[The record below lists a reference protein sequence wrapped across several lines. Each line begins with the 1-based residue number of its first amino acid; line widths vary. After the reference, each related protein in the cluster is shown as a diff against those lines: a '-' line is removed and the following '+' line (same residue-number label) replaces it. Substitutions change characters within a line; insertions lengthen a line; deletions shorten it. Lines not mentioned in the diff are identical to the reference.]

1 MDHSLYL
8 DCCCYNR
15 PYDDMSQL
23 RINYEAEVVLAILEL
38 AYAKKIKVCGSEI
51 LLLEIMKMKDAVKR
65 ARVRRLYTIAEG
77 SIRLTGVVEKTAEDI
92 RSKSNIKLF
101 DSLHLATAVQA
112 GIGYFITTDDKFLKQ
127 AARLNLEIQI
137 MSPGE
142 WFEKEGKYYE

>member
-1 MDHSLYL
+1 M
-8 DCCCYNR
+8 
-15 PYDDMSQL
+15 
-23 RINYEAEVVLAILEL
+23 VLAILEL

-65 ARVRRLYTIAEG
+65 ARVRLLYTIAEG

>member
-65 ARVRRLYTIAEG
+65 ARVRLLYTIAEG